1 MSLPD
6 PSQFVAAGQ
15 SAEVFRLDGGR
26 VLKLFHAGI
35 DPGIVE
41 REYALMQAIQGT
53 GLPLAEALGLED
65 RGDRRGI
72 VYSEM
77 AGPDLLV
84 YLRQQPWRWRWA
96 LAQMARLQ
104 QQIQAQQVPRLRS
117 RKALLAEDIEMAP
130 VGETLRA
137 AAIDRLEQLVE
148 GDALSHGDLHPANLI
163 VTPDGLAVID
173 WSRAAR
179 GALPTDVVR
188 TEMLMRFGPGQTGGQ
203 IGGWWEEK
211 IRDRA
216 AAYYVKQYR
225 AVTGMEPEALAA
237 WRPLVALAWM
247 RQRLPA
253 RDEGFAL
260 YLDAALAAAGLP
272 AIDR

>member
-6 PSQFVAAGQ
+6 PSHFIAAGQ

-41 REYALMQAIQGT
+41 REYAMMQAIQAT
-53 GLPLAEALGLED
+53 DLPVAPALGLKEA
-65 RGDRRGI
+65 GGRRGI
-72 VYSEM
+72 VYGEM
-77 AGPDLLV
+77 AGADLLV
-84 YLRQQPWRWRWA
+84 HLRQKPWRWRWA

-104 QQIQAQQVPRLRS
+104 QHIQAQRLPMLRS
-117 RKALLAEDIEMAP
+117 RKAILAEDIEVAP
-130 VGETLRA
+130 VGERLRA
-137 AAIDRLEQLVE
+137 AAIERLDQLIE

-179 GALPTDVVR
+179 AAAPTDVVR
-188 TEMLMRFGPGQTGGQ
+188 TEMLMRFGPGQTGG
-203 IGGWWEEK
+203 WWEEK
-211 IRDRA
+211 IRDQA
-216 AAYYVKQYR
+216 AAQYISRYR
-225 AVTGMEPEALAA
+225 AVTDMEPEALAA
-237 WRPLVALAWM
+237 WRPLVALAWL

-253 RDEGFAL
+253 RNDAFAL
-260 YLDAALAAAGLP
+260 YLDEALAAAGLP
-272 AIDR
+272 AIDQ